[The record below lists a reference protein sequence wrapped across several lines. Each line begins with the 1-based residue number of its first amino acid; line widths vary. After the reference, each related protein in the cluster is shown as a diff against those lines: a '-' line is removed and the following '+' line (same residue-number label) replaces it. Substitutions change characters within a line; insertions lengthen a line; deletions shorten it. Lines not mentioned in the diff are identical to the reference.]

1 MRDQAIEYGTDYRK
15 AQVFLVDADGER
27 KTVYTPDAT
36 FHTRAIVL
44 ASGAMGR
51 SSAPFKGEGE
61 LLGRGVSYCATCDG
75 AFFCEQEVAV
85 VGISPEAIQEA
96 AILTKFASRVHWITP
111 KEPKPDDPHAQ
122 LLLTHPKLQHWSR
135 FKVESIEGD
144 AAGVSGIVLKPRV
157 GGVEAQMLAVEGV
170 FIYGSGSKPITD
182 FLEGSHVAMKANG
195 GVLVDDEMATS
206 VPGVYAI
213 GDIINK
219 PNKQAVVAAA
229 DGCVAAMSID
239 KFLHGRKKVRMD
251 WGHE

>member
-144 AAGVSGIVLKPRV
+144 ASGVSGIVLKPRV
-157 GGVEAQMLAVEGV
+157 GGAEAQMLAVEGV

-182 FLEGSHVAMKANG
+182 YLEGQIECNEDG
-195 GVLVDDEMATS
+195 GVKVNDEMMTNK
-206 VPGVYAI
+206 PGVFAI
-213 GDIINK
+213 GDIRNT
-219 PNKQAVVAAA
+219 PFKQVVVAAS
-229 DGCVAAMSID
+229 DGCVAAMGID
-239 KFLHGRKKVRMD
+239 RYLKGRKNIRVD
-251 WGHE
+251 WIHK